1 MDRCCAISYI
11 RLLLDDCMLEIHQRR
26 DHHNISADCDGRPKK
41 CAQCVQCGPPI
52 TALRTEQDQKLAT
65 QCACHEAPTVS
76 ITHCHVNKRGWV
88 SQTRTFSDCFAQF
101 FTGLLSLK
109 RLLHFFTLCTLF
121 GLFIHGELYQAQ
133 IRFYCHLRIAV

>member
-65 QCACHEAPTVS
+65 QCACDEAPTVS
-76 ITHCHVNKRGWV
+76 ITFVNERGWV
-88 SQTRTFSDCFAQF
+88 SQTRTCSDCFAQF

-109 RLLHFFTLCTLF
+109 RLLHFLRYVRYLAY
-121 GLFIHGELYQAQ
+121 LYTVNSTRPRSGSTV
-133 IRFYCHLRIAV
+133 ICE